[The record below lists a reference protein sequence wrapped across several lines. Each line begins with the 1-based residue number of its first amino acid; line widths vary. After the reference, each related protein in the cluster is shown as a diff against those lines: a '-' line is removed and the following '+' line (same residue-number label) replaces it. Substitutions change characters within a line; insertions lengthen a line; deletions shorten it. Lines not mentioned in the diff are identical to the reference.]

1 MSDLKELK
9 AAIDGIEVS
18 EQQKRKMYS
27 NIIMKAETNKKKFSF
42 PSLALKFA
50 PVLSFC
56 LVAVITGSLLLNQSK
71 SFDTNSKEIDYQNP
85 VSDEIQP
92 SDDAPGANTAETTDD
107 IEYDGIV
114 YTVTVRDLKAYKSE
128 NGTDPSSES
137 LKLTAYSISWAED
150 GMVFTLSSEQ
160 VADEESLMKV
170 KDKVMELF
178 YQKD

>member
-1 MSDLKELK
+1 MSDLKEFK

-27 NIIMKAETNKKKFSF
+27 NIIEKAETKKKGFSL
-42 PSLALKFA
+42 PSLALRFA

-85 VSDEIQP
+85 VSDVIQP
-92 SDDAPGANTAETTDD
+92 SDDAPGANTAETSEDFE
-107 IEYDGIV
+107 IDGIV
-114 YTVTVRDLKAYKSE
+114 YTVTVRDLQECTDVSVNDSSLEVTVRKAF
-128 NGTDPSSES
+128 
-137 LKLTAYSISWAED
+137 AISWTED

-160 VADEESLMKV
+160 VADEESLLKAR
-170 KDKVMELF
+170 DKVMELF